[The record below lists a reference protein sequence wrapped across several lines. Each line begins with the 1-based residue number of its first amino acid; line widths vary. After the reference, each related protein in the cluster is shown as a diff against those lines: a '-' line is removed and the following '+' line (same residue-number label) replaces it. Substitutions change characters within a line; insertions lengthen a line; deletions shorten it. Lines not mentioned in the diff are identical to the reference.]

1 MSVSLCLVLS
11 SMTDMWGAGQIH
23 YMFCVGKTLNWESV
37 GCEGG
42 EMKWMIKGAAS
53 GMKWTIVTDNVLFL
67 AGVNSV
73 MFYLLW
79 TCAPIVVS
87 IGSFF
92 VFVMHGGELIISV
105 PFMVGSLFT

>member
-1 MSVSLCLVLS
+1 
-11 SMTDMWGAGQIH
+11 
-23 YMFCVGKTLNWESV
+23 
-37 GCEGG
+37 
-42 EMKWMIKGAAS
+42 MKWMIKGAAS
-53 GMKWTIVTDNVLFL
+53 GMKWAYHTIVTDNVLFP